1 VKQAT
6 ADLLQFDRKH
16 IWHPYTSIDNP
27 LKVYAVDSAEGVRIK
42 LQDGREL
49 IDGMASW
56 WSVIHGY
63 NNPHLTKTLQD
74 QAGKLAHVMFGGLTH
89 EPAVELSKLLVKIT
103 PAPLDRVFLCD
114 SGSVAVEVAMKMA
127 IQYNFALG
135 ISGKNRFLT
144 IKSGYHGDTFHAMSV
159 CDPENGMHQIYSGI
173 LPEYYFADMPRCRFN
188 DENFNLVLLEGAGGL
203 SVPLHDDFTV
213 LDYLETEKFPVI
225 LVSSS
230 RLGSINHTLNALE
243 IAQKRGLNVAAIIY
257 NRFNDT
263 DPRISR
269 DSKEIFSKYL
279 VKHGFRDCVIDFPA
293 ITEGNNDEYPID
305 FSSLLT

>member
-1 VKQAT
+1 MTTGKVLFITGIDTDIGKTVVTGLIARFF
-6 ADLLQFDRKH
+6 LQK
-16 IWHPYTSIDNP
+16 
-27 LKVYAVDSAEGVRIK
+27 GVNVITQKMIQTGCVGLSEDIIRH
-42 LQDGREL
+42 REL
-49 IDGMASW
+49 MG
-56 WSVIHGY
+56 
-63 NNPHLTKTLQD
+63 T
-74 QAGKLAHVMFGGLTH
+74 
-89 EPAVELSKLLVKIT
+89 
-103 PAPLDRVFLCD
+103 
-114 SGSVAVEVAMKMA
+114 
-127 IQYNFALG
+127 
-135 ISGKNRFLT
+135 
-144 IKSGYHGDTFHAMSV
+144 
-159 CDPENGMHQIYSGI
+159 GI
-173 LPEYYFADMPRCRFN
+173 LPEDHDGVTCPYVFPVSCSPHLAARL
-188 DENFNLVLLEGAGGL
+188 ENRVIDCGVIRQATTTLLEKFNLVLLEGAGGL